1 MTLSQLFLCLSSS
14 ETSMNK
20 PKPRAPTSGTDS
32 GKETPKEQAPPQ
44 QEEPQVEEVK
54 EDGPGEM
61 DVD

>member
-1 MTLSQLFLCLSSS
+1 
-14 ETSMNK
+14 MNK